1 MKSRKHHVLC
11 LSALLLMLMRA
22 SSSHAQGAPSADDLA
37 KQTQNPV
44 ASLITAPL
52 QGNWDFGIGD
62 RDATAALLNFQPVIP
77 FAISSST
84 NIILRVIMP
93 LTSQPGADGL
103 RINGLGDMVVS
114 AFFSPSKGSR
124 ITWGVG
130 PVMLLPTATSN
141 ALGTE
146 KFGIGPT
153 AVVLTQPGKWTV
165 GLLANQIW
173 STSGPSDRTDV
184 NQTFLQPFLSYNLGK
199 GLAAGVAM
207 EASGNWKADEVWTAP
222 LLFVANKV
230 TALGKQPVQ
239 VGVSA
244 GPMVAGPAA
253 GASWRFRFSVTFLFP
268 SGAR

>member
-1 MKSRKHHVLC
+1 MKSLQHHVLC
-11 LSALLLMLMRA
+11 LSALLLVLMRA
-22 SSSHAQGAPSADDLA
+22 SSSHAQGAQSAEDLA

-52 QGNWDFGIGD
+52 QGNWDFGVGD

-84 NIILRVIMP
+84 NVILRVIMP

-103 RINGLGDMVVS
+103 RINGMGDTVVS
-114 AFFSPSKGSR
+114 AFFSPSKVGR
-124 ITWGVG
+124 VTWGVG
-130 PVMLLPTATSN
+130 PAILVPTATTN

-173 STSGPSDRTDV
+173 STSGASDRRDV
-184 NQTFLQPFLSYNLGK
+184 NQTFVQPFLSYNLGK
-199 GLAAGVAM
+199 GLAAGVAI
-207 EASGNWKADEVWTAP
+207 EAAGNWKADEVWTAP
-222 LLFVANKV
+222 LLFTVNKV
-230 TALGKQPVQ
+230 TALSKQPVQ
-239 VGVSA
+239 VSVSA
-244 GPMVAGPAA
+244 GPMIASPAA
-253 GASWRFRFSVTFLFP
+253 GADWRFRFAVTFLFP
-268 SGAR
+268 SGRQ